1 MPARIQGCYTGFYLP
16 TPETI
21 MRTTVAL
28 IASLL
33 TTLLLSACAGGLGGD
48 DYERGQTRGVQEVQ
62 MATVESVREV
72 KIEGTK
78 SGVGSTAG
86 AVVGGVAGSGVGG
99 GRGQIVGGVLGAV
112 VGGVAG
118 AAAEE
123 GTTRQKGV
131 EITVKLD
138 GGRMIAITQAADE
151 KEAFTVGE
159 RVRILSG
166 GGVTRV
172 TH

>member
-1 MPARIQGCYTGFYLP
+1 
-16 TPETI
+16 
-21 MRTTVAL
+21 MRNFTVIILVATAL
-28 IASLL
+28 LAG
-33 TTLLLSACAGGLGGD
+33 CAGGLGGG

-62 MATVESVREV
+62 MGVVESVREV

-112 VGGVAG
+112 VGGVGG
-118 AAAEE
+118 AAVEE
-123 GTTRQKGV
+123 GATRQPGIEV
-131 EITVKLD
+131 TVRLD
-138 GGRMIAITQAADE
+138 SGRMIAVTQAADE
-151 KEAFTVGE
+151 QFKVGE

-166 GGVTRV
+166 SGVTRV

>member
-1 MPARIQGCYTGFYLP
+1 
-16 TPETI
+16 
-21 MRTTVAL
+21 MRNLFPVAVMT
-28 IASLL
+28 
-33 TTLLLSACAGGLGGD
+33 TTLLLAGCAGGLGSG

-62 MATVESVREV
+62 MGMVESVREV

-78 SGVGSTAG
+78 SGVGTAAG
-86 AVVGGVAGSGVGG
+86 TVVGGVAGSNVGG
-99 GRGQIVGGVLGAV
+99 GKGQIIGGVLGAV

-118 AAAEE
+118 SAAEE
-123 GTTRQKGV
+123 GATRQKGV

-138 GGRMIAITQAADE
+138 GGRMIAVTQAAE
-151 KEAFTVGE
+151 ENETFKVGD

-166 GGVTRV
+166 SGVTRV

>member
-1 MPARIQGCYTGFYLP
+1 
-16 TPETI
+16 
-21 MRTTVAL
+21 MRHTVAL

-33 TTLLLSACAGGLGGD
+33 TTLLLSACAGGLGSG
-48 DYERGQTRGVQEVQ
+48 DYERTQTRGVQEVQ
-62 MATVESVREV
+62 MGTVESVREV

-78 SGVGSTAG
+78 SGIGSTAG
-86 AVVGGVAGSGVGG
+86 AVVGGVAGSDVGG
-99 GRGQIVGGVLGAV
+99 GKGQIVGGVIGAV
-112 VGGVAG
+112 IGGVAG
-118 AAAEE
+118 AAVEE
-123 GTTRQKGV
+123 GTTKQKGV

-138 GGRMIAITQAADE
+138 GGRMIAVTQAAE
-151 KEAFTVGE
+151 PNEIFKVGE

>member
-1 MPARIQGCYTGFYLP
+1 
-16 TPETI
+16 
-21 MRTTVAL
+21 MRHTVAL

-33 TTLLLSACAGGLGGD
+33 TTLLLSACAGGLGSG
-48 DYERGQTRGVQEVQ
+48 DYERTQTRGVQEVQ
-62 MATVESVREV
+62 MGTVESVREV

-78 SGVGSTAG
+78 SGIGSTAG
-86 AVVGGVAGSGVGG
+86 AVVGGVAGSDVGG
-99 GRGQIVGGVLGAV
+99 GKGQIVGGVIGAV
-112 VGGVAG
+112 IGGVAG
-118 AAAEE
+118 AAVEE

-138 GGRMIAITQAADE
+138 GGRMIAITQAAEE
-151 KEAFTVGE
+151 KEIFKVGE

-166 GGVTRV
+166 SGVTRV

>member
-1 MPARIQGCYTGFYLP
+1 MRNLIPAGIVV
-16 TPETI
+16 
-21 MRTTVAL
+21 M
-28 IASLL
+28 
-33 TTLLLSACAGGLGGD
+33 LLLAGCAGGLGSS

-62 MATVESVREV
+62 MGVVESVREV

-78 SGVGSTAG
+78 SGIGSTAG
-86 AVVGGVAGSGVGG
+86 AVVGGVAGSELGG
-99 GRGQIVGGVLGAV
+99 GKGSIVGSVLGAV
-112 VGGVAG
+112 AGGVAG

-138 GGRMIAITQAADE
+138 SGRMIAVTQAPDE
-151 KEAFTVGE
+151 EFKVGD

-166 GGVTRV
+166 GGTTRV